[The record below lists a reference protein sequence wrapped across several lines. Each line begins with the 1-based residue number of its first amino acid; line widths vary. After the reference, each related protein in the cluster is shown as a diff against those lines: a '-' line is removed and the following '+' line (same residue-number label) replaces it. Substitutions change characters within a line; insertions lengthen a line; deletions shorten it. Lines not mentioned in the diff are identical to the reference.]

1 MFKLYVCFFTLLFMG
16 EIYANNLTLS
26 LSENLPEYVED
37 NIKAYLGELP
47 SDDLSRISY
56 IYSAKNNA
64 IKALKALGYY
74 QSIVETKLHKNEDT
88 DEEGKVTPWK
98 LDLTITLNN
107 PTLINSINIEITGE
121 ANNDLM
127 FNALTSKPPI
137 KKDDN
142 LHHGHYQKIKSD
154 ILSLGLQRGYFD
166 GYFEVA
172 KISITP
178 ENLANISLI
187 YVSGSRYKFGK
198 VHYINNTV
206 DHEFINNLVPFTP
219 GDNYQVSKLQQFQ
232 NKLEQTQYFSNI
244 LIVPNKDDDAA
255 KIKKT
260 VPIQVT
266 LEQAKKHYFDIG
278 LGYATD
284 TDFRVSAGWKTPLI
298 NKYGHRQET
307 LIKYSKI
314 NPTGRFNYSIPVNGS
329 LNDTIQLK
337 LLLEN
342 DEYGDISSNYWSSRL
357 SKIKT
362 NDTSNSEYYIRFL
375 HEEWDIN
382 AIDDTADYFLLGYS
396 WSNTRRKGTLIDPS
410 NGLSQFYN
418 IEATHTDIS
427 SETSFVKLHAHW
439 RYIKTLKPKH
449 RLVTRAEIG
458 YTLLDSSNIEELSPS
473 LRFFAGGDQSIRG
486 FAYQSIG
493 PTRTQI
499 NVGESDTELVVG
511 GSRLAVASI
520 EYQYYF
526 TPKIRGAIF
535 ADIGSSFDKGFQK
548 SYSIGPGIHYISPIG
563 AIKLDVGYSLSKDAP
578 SWRLHLN
585 LGAEL

>member
-1 MFKLYVCFFTLLFMG
+1 MLKLYVCFFTLFFMG
-16 EIYANNLTLS
+16 KIFANNLTLS
-26 LSENLPEYVED
+26 ITENLPEYIED

-47 SDDLSRISY
+47 KNELSRISF
-56 IYSAKNNA
+56 IHSAKSNTV
-64 IKALKALGYY
+64 KALKALGYY
-74 QSIVETKLHKNEDT
+74 QSIVETTLHKDED
-88 DEEGKVTPWK
+88 EATPWK
-98 LDLTITLNN
+98 LTVNIELNA
-107 PTLINSINIEITGE
+107 PTVVNSIRIDIIGDAST
-121 ANNDLM
+121 DLL
-127 FNALTSKPPI
+127 FKVLTSKAPI
-137 KKDDN
+137 KKNDN
-142 LHHGHYQKIKSD
+142 LHHGNYQKIKSD

-166 GYFEVA
+166 GYLDVA

-178 ENLANISLI
+178 ENLANISLS
-187 YVSGSRYKFGK
+187 YVSGKRYRFGK
-198 VHYINNTV
+198 IHYINNTV
-206 DHEFINNLVPFTP
+206 DTDFINNLVPFSP
-219 GDNYQVSKLQQFQ
+219 GDSYQLSKLQQFQ
-232 NKLEQTQYFSNI
+232 NNLEKTQYFSNI
-244 LIVPNKDDDAA
+244 LIIPNRTNIEA
-255 KIKKT
+255 KNKKT

-266 LEQAKKHYFDIG
+266 LEQAKKHYFDVG
-278 LGYATD
+278 LGFATD
-284 TDFRVSAGWKTPLI
+284 TDFRISGGWKTPLI

-307 LIKYSKI
+307 LIKYSRI

-329 LNDTIQLK
+329 LNETIQLK

-342 DEYGDISSNYWSSRL
+342 DEYGDIKSNYWSSQL
-357 SKIKT
+357 STLKT
-362 NDTSNSEYYIRFL
+362 SETSNSEYYIRFL

-382 AIDDTADYFLLGYS
+382 TLNDTADYFLLGYS

-410 NGLSQFYN
+410 DGLSQYYN
-418 IEATHTDIS
+418 VEGTHTGIS
-427 SETSFVKLHAHW
+427 SEISFVKLHAHW

-458 YTLLDSSNIEELSPS
+458 YTLLDSSNVEELSPS

-493 PTRTQI
+493 PTRTKKSQ
-499 NVGESDTELVVG
+499 GGPDKELVVG
-511 GSRLAVASI
+511 GNRLAVASI

-548 SYSIGPGIHYISPIG
+548 SYSVGPGIHYISPIG
-563 AIKLDVGYSLSKDAP
+563 AIKLDVGYSLSEKSP